1 MRLYNHG
8 NYTNLSLQVKKKI
21 KKLRGYREF
30 QSVLL
35 HVYLDLIQVLSI
47 FRVFEDDGINFY

>member
-1 MRLYNHG
+1 MAIIQIYLCR
-8 NYTNLSLQVKKKI
+8 SKKKI